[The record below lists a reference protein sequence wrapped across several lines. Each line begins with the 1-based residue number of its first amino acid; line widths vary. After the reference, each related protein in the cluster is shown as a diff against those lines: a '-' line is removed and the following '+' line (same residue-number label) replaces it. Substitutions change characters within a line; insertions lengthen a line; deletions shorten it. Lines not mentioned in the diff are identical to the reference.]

1 MREISDELKE
11 YREDYEKVGKDR
23 PLVDAKDKVT
33 GKARYVSDVELPGM
47 LTAKALRSPYPHAK
61 VLNIDKSKAE
71 KVPGVKSILTPE
83 DVEQQKW
90 GPITQDRNLLSRKAR
105 FTGDEIGLVVAVDE
119 AACDEALSKIKVDYE
134 QLPPVLDMLE
144 AMDEDAPTIHEEF
157 PNNVNHH
164 VEVERVSEEEMER
177 IFDEAYLVCEDEF
190 VTNRVHQ
197 SYMEPNGVVAEQD
210 ENGYL
215 TMYAGAQSPTWCR
228 RDYAE
233 SLKMPVDKTKVV
245 QTLYGGGFGAKIEP
259 QFPPLGALGAKY
271 VGQPVKLLL
280 NRKEDFESALP
291 RVPMTIRL
299 KTAWSKEG
307 ELLAKDVYV
316 IADQGAYAD
325 YGLAIAKTA
334 MKRIDTLYQLENVRA
349 VSDVVYTNKVPT
361 GCFRGFG
368 NSQSHIALENQVD
381 EAAEKLGIA
390 PDELRLKNC
399 ARPGYDNPHGWE
411 VNSCEV
417 DQCIEEA
424 TQQSNF
430 KEKRDEYKGAQK
442 DNAKIKR
449 GIGLSASMHVSGNRS
464 FLKAF
469 DGASA
474 LLRMNED
481 GRLYIYSNEPDMGQ
495 GIRTVTTVCAAEVL
509 DMPIEDIRV
518 PEVDTDVVPF
528 GTGCWASRGTYLA
541 SSAVKE
547 AALKLKRKLLAKA
560 GEMMNISAEQLK
572 VKDGTVV
579 WKRDE
584 NRKRT
589 FKEIA
594 WQYVCENSGEMLMA
608 QGSFMPDVEY
618 PDEDGY
624 GNVSGGYAYACNVAE
639 VEINT
644 ETGEINVTDIWAA
657 YDVGQPI
664 NPMAVKGQI
673 CGGVGMGFGWA
684 ILEDMKYDEDGVLM
698 NPNFLDYQIP
708 TTKDIPN
715 IHPIIADSYEWTSGY
730 GAKSIGE
737 NALNP
742 VAPAISNAIYNAI
755 GVRFKEVP
763 ITSEKVLEKLQEED
777 AAVEKEG
784 NQ

>member
-1 MREISDELKE
+1 MRKINDELKK
-11 YREDYEKVGKDR
+11 YREDYKKVGKDR

-47 LTAKALRSPYPHAK
+47 LTAKALRSPYPHAR
-61 VLNIDKSKAE
+61 VLHIDKSKAE
-71 KVPGVKSILTPE
+71 KVPGVKCVLTPE

-90 GPITQDRNLLSRKAR
+90 GPVTKDRNLLSKKAR
-105 FTGDEIGLVVAVDE
+105 FTGDEIGLVVAIDE
-119 AACDEALSKIKVDYE
+119 AACDDALSKIEVDYE
-134 QLPPVLDMLE
+134 QLPPVLDMIE
-144 AMDEDAPTIHEEF
+144 AMDEDAATIHEDF

-164 VEVERVSEEEMER
+164 IEVERISKEEMEK
-177 IFDEAYLVCEDEF
+177 IFDEAYLVCEDEY
-190 VTNRVHQ
+190 VTNRIHQ
-197 SYMEPNGVVAEQD
+197 CYMETQSVVADQD
-210 ENGYL
+210 KNGYL
-215 TMYAGAQSPTWCR
+215 TMYAGSQAPTWCR

-233 SLKMPVDKTKVV
+233 AIKMPVDKTRVV
-245 QTLYGGGFGAKIEP
+245 QTLYGGAFGAKIEP
-259 QFPPLGALGAKY
+259 QIPPLGALAAKHI
-271 VGQPVKLLL
+271 GQPVKLVLS
-280 NRKEDFESALP
+280 RKEDFESALP
-291 RVPMTIRL
+291 RMPMTIRI

-307 ELLAKDVYV
+307 DFLAKDVYIV
-316 IADQGAYAD
+316 AEQGAYAD
-325 YGLAIAKTA
+325 YGIAIAKTA
-334 MKRIDTLYQLENVRA
+334 MKRIDTLYQLKNVRA
-349 VSDVVYTNKVPT
+349 VCDIVYTNTVPT

-368 NSQSHIALENQVD
+368 NSQSHVALENQID

-417 DQCIEEA
+417 DQCIEKA
-424 TQQSNF
+424 TKESNF
-430 KEKRDEYKGAQK
+430 SEKRVENIKNQDSN
-442 DNAKIKR
+442 DKIKR
-449 GIGLSASMHVSGNRS
+449 GIGIAISMHVSGNRG

-469 DGASA
+469 EGAAA

-509 DMPIEDIRV
+509 DMATEDITV
-518 PEVDTDVVPF
+518 PEVDTDIVPF

-541 SSAVKE
+541 SSAVKD
-547 AALKLKRKLLAKA
+547 AALKLKSKLLEKA
-560 GEMMNISAEQLK
+560 AEIMNIPADQLK
-572 VKDGTVV
+572 VKDGSVV

-584 NRKRT
+584 SKECS

-594 WQYVCENSGEMLMA
+594 WKYVCDTSGEMLMA
-608 QGSFMPDVEY
+608 QGSFMPDVDY

-624 GNVSGGYAYACNVAE
+624 GNVSGGYAFACNVSE
-639 VEINT
+639 VEVNT
-644 ETGEINVTDIWAA
+644 ETGKVDVTDIWAA

-684 ILEDMKYDEDGVLM
+684 ILEDMKYDEEGVLM

-715 IHPIIADSYEWTSGY
+715 IHPIIADSYEWTSGH

-742 VAPAISNAIYNAI
+742 VAPSISNAIYNAI
-755 GVRFKEVP
+755 GVRVKNVP
-763 ITSEKVLEKLQEED
+763 ITSEKVLKKLKEKVD
-777 AAVEKEG
+777 IKEKEV
-784 NQ
+784 N